1 MCKIWQFPLKI
12 PKHGYY
18 VYTCKYVCICV
29 FIDTFKDE
37 LTIII
42 WALCAIWETIHHYH
56 IASKVLNYEIAKF
69 TSVLING
76 FPVFVVR
83 LGEVQTVVSTLI
95 SLLELSQC
103 ALVHTFQLWSDS
115 SVMISLFPQL
125 PKLQFFT
132 FYFSFSMP
140 GFCAQIDK
148 LTMYSN
154 CSHPL
159 FRVTFFNTCAHPI
172 RTAWLIC

>member
-1 MCKIWQFPLKI
+1 MLPGLGLEAWVSMCKIWQFPLKI

-18 VYTCKYVCICV
+18 VYTCNYVCICV
-29 FIDTFKDE
+29 CIDTFKDE

-103 ALVHTFQLWSDS
+103 AYLSVVIRFLCYDLSVS
-115 SVMISLFPQL
+115 STPQA
-125 PKLQFFT
+125 T
-132 FYFSFSMP
+132 IFYF
-140 GFCAQIDK
+140 
-148 LTMYSN
+148 
-154 CSHPL
+154 L
-159 FRVTFFNTCAHPI
+159 FFIFY
-172 RTAWLIC
+172 AWILCTNWQVDHVQ